1 MKDLI
6 IKGEV
11 CPLETAVTRLK
22 ELADHCYVDE
32 PDYDFI
38 NLKPETPHT
47 PIWHCVCRVRGWDD
61 TDGYGPDKPKAKK
74 VAALKMLYN
83 VTAY

>member
-1 MKDLI
+1 MKNSI
-6 IKGEV
+6 TEAM
-11 CPLETAVTRLK
+11 PATLETAVTRLK
-22 ELADHCYVDE
+22 ELADHYYVDK
-32 PDYDFI
+32 PDYDFV

-47 PIWHCVCRVRGWDD
+47 PVWRCVCRVRGWDD
-61 TDGYGPDKPKAKK
+61 TDGYGPDKPEAKK